1 MRFYEVIK
9 TILGLVVVPAYPGV
23 VVLRVK
29 YKQTCFYK
37 LHFCVISFNAF

>member
-37 LHFCVISFNAF
+37 LYFCVISFNAF